1 MAVESP
7 LFQSSM
13 ELLGHSISHF
23 NGSRELDRKLVIL
36 HLANA
41 IELILKDL
49 VLDMGE
55 SIYKNPKETVT
66 IHGCIESLK
75 ARSVALPYLN
85 KIELLIDE
93 RNSLQHRYGS
103 PNELTTIFYMNIAV
117 EFFRCIVRD
126 NYGQDFDEIIEQF
139 ADEKDLLAFRMREP
153 ADESE
158 LENLKK
164 LAKVHPLGALLSAAA
179 YSEKVLADFY
189 VKIGLQQFGAS
200 RRYPASHTFLAHYGV
215 SPNEE
220 VMAGMDEARQLRNLA
235 THGKKDPA
243 REEVVRAINAIEKY
257 ENFLRNVPVDEVRAR
272 IEKRIE
278 EEKMRREP
286 LGKIVSIEGLDPK

>member
-49 VLDMGE
+49 VLDAGE
-55 SIYKNPKETVT
+55 SVYKNPKETVT
-66 IHGCIESLK
+66 IHGCIETLK
-75 ARSVALPYLN
+75 ARSIALPYLN
-85 KIELLIDE
+85 KIELLMDE

-117 EFFRCIVRD
+117 EFFRCVLKD
-126 NYGQDFDEIIEQF
+126 NYGQDFDEVIEQF

-179 YSEKVLADFY
+179 YSERIMTDFALR
-189 VKIGLQQFGAS
+189 VGVQAGIARRAS
-200 RRYPASHTFLAHYGV
+200 ISHAFLAHYGV
-215 SPNEE
+215 PITEE
-220 VMAGMDEARQLRNLA
+220 IMAGMDEVRHLKSLA
-235 THGKKDPA
+235 THGKRNPT
-243 REEVVRAINAIEKY
+243 REEVVKAINAIECY
-257 ENFLRNVPVDEVRAR
+257 ESFLRGLSVEEVRAEV
-272 IEKRIE
+272 EKRSE
-278 EEKMRREP
+278 EEREKRRQA
-286 LGKIVSIEGLDPK
+286 GVAWSR

>member
-7 LFQSSM
+7 LFQSSI
-13 ELLGHSISHF
+13 ELIGHSISHF

-49 VLDMGE
+49 VLDAGE
-55 SIYKNPKETVT
+55 SVYKNPKETVT
-66 IHGCIESLK
+66 IHGCIETLK
-75 ARSVALPYLN
+75 ARSIVLPYLN

-117 EFFRCIVRD
+117 EFLRCVLKD
-126 NYGQDFDEIIEQF
+126 NYGQDFDEVIEQF

-179 YSEKVLADFY
+179 YSERTMTDFALRVGIQAGIARRMPISHAVL
-189 VKIGLQQFGAS
+189 K
-200 RRYPASHTFLAHYGV
+200 HYGV
-215 SPNEE
+215 PITEE
-220 VMAGMDEARQLRNLA
+220 IMDGMDEVRHLRNLA
-235 THGKKDPA
+235 THGKKDPT
-243 REEVVRAINAIEKY
+243 REEVVKAINAIEKY
-257 ENFLRNVPVDEVRAR
+257 ESFLRSLSVEEVRAQV
-272 IEKRIE
+272 EKRSE
-278 EEKMRREP
+278 EERERRQA
-286 LGKIVSIEGLDPK
+286 GGITFAGAIAG